1 MCMRVHML
9 LYPSLCSALLDL
21 QRLSPPS
28 TLIKSR
34 SEGQIQK
41 KTSFS
46 PELLSFEGLSAS
58 FPLRQPGVTLFP
70 CSKGKVTFPNADG
83 NPVTIMDRLMGRAGE
98 VSIPLPHFH
107 TQPSSPSANPP
118 CSLSSSHHPVQQE
131 PRFLSPGLLHGQ
143 RTALPTK
150 PPGRPITKLY
160 TVHVLSHFNFKDTLA
175 QVCGNLVSNRVT
187 QNCTS
192 DALVHIYMGAEC
204 FSHIFFKVSIQINM
218 FT

>member
-1 MCMRVHML
+1 MHIHVHACAHVAVPL
-9 LYPSLCSALLDL
+9 PLLCSSRPAKALPTFNTDQKPFWRLD
-21 QRLSPPS
+21 
-28 TLIKSR
+28 T
-34 SEGQIQK
+34 K
-41 KTSFS
+41 KTSSS
-46 PELLSFEGLSAS
+46 PELLSFEGFSSS

-70 CSKGKVTFPNADG
+70 CTKGKVTFPNADG

-98 VSIPLPHFH
+98 QVSIPLPHFH

-118 CSLSSSHHPVQQE
+118 CSLSSSHYPVQQE

-175 QVCGNLVSNRVT
+175 
-187 QNCTS
+187 
-192 DALVHIYMGAEC
+192 
-204 FSHIFFKVSIQINM
+204 
-218 FT
+218 